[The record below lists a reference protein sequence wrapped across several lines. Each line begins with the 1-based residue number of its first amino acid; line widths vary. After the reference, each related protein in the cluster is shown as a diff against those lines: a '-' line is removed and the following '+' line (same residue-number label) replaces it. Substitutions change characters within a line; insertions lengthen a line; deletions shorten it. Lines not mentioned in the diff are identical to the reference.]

1 MASFDSSPPSS
12 SSEPPEKWTYD
23 VFLSFQG
30 KDTRHTFVDR
40 LYAALVRKGIYAFK
54 DDEMIRR
61 GKLISTELLKSIEQ
75 SMFAVIVF
83 SENFA
88 NSSWCL
94 DELAKIMECRDRLG
108 QKVLPVFYHVNP
120 SDVRGQKQGFATA
133 FRKHEEEFMGETDKV
148 NKWREALAA
157 AANLSG
163 WHILKIVDRDES
175 SFIDKIVQEIYSS
188 IRPRGMENNLIG
200 IKSRVDALNSLL
212 ATEATE
218 EVLIVGICGM
228 GGIGKT
234 TIARALFGRIA
245 YKFEG
250 SSFVND
256 VRENSCSK
264 KDICALQEK
273 ILRDILV
280 TQHVTMIQD
289 PEHGAD
295 MIRKRLRNK
304 KVLLALDDVDN
315 NIQLE
320 FLAAQRKWFGPGSRI
335 VITTRN
341 EHLLSDANAKYRPPI
356 LLEDQALGLFC
367 RHAFRKNSPPSGYEE
382 LSYRA
387 ICYTGCLPLALKVLG
402 SFFYKRQGDVWRS
415 ALNRLAKKQNT
426 EIFETLKLSFDGLDD
441 SEKEI
446 FLDIACFFKGTDEE
460 HVTRV
465 LDSFGFDP
473 VIGITVLI
481 EKSLITITNK
491 RLDMHDLIQ
500 EMGRQIVG
508 SSFPNSR
515 LWQLEQIHDFVSRNK
530 KLKAIEAIVLPY
542 RQHKTERYDEE
553 LGFRANVFET
563 MKNLRLL
570 DIDQKF
576 TSREPTIL
584 PDDLQWLRW
593 NEYPFS
599 YLPRAH
605 MHKLVGLEMFYGRIK
620 QLWKGQKILPN
631 LKFIHL
637 QRLGWLTKFPD
648 VSGAPNI
655 ERLVLS
661 YCESL
666 VEVHESLGSHRR
678 LVYLDMSGC
687 ERLVCLPSKI
697 EIESLETL
705 KLSDCY
711 RLERFPEVA
720 PCMVKLS
727 SLYLDSCFR
736 IEELPSSIGYLSS
749 LSLLHLQNCK
759 SLMNIPDS
767 ICELQQLKSLQLQNC
782 EKLQELPEEL
792 GSMKNLEDLGLG
804 ITGYVGDLEGPESIN
819 FRALKDLCSLRKLD
833 LSRRQ
838 IRHEDFPVNLHGFSS
853 LEELHLSGNSELIE
867 LPTSISHLSRLKH
880 LELNECCQLQK
891 LHALPSGIQVLRASD
906 CSSLEKIKDLSK
918 EYEWLYKIWL
928 VGCVKLLEDQENE
941 RYLENMLQES
951 FLKKCA
957 NVDHRLSIAI
967 PGSKIPSWFRDEQD
981 GHQITLKL
989 AHKCDTQI
997 MGFAVCGLFQ
1007 GVHMGCCSPEIIF
1020 TIVND
1025 DKSVPNSEVDC
1036 TIASEAMEN
1045 GNVWISY
1052 MPFRFFQQMY
1062 HDSERED
1069 WSHVEGNLVMSLRLQ
1084 SGEEAVRCG
1093 AHIVYKQDAESVQ
1106 KVKTCI
1112 PDYRNLEYSHGSG
1125 NTRICLEMYMSP
1137 WCL

>member
-1 MASFDSSPPSS
+1 MYISSPDPTS
-12 SSEPPEKWTYD
+12 D
-23 VFLSFQG
+23 FRV
-30 KDTRHTFVDR
+30 
-40 LYAALVRKGIYAFK
+40 IY
-54 DDEMIRR
+54 R
-61 GKLISTELLKSIEQ
+61 
-75 SMFAVIVF
+75 V
-83 SENFA
+83 
-88 NSSWCL
+88 
-94 DELAKIMECRDRLG
+94 
-108 QKVLPVFYHVNP
+108 
-120 SDVRGQKQGFATA
+120 
-133 FRKHEEEFMGETDKV
+133 
-148 NKWREALAA
+148 
-157 AANLSG
+157 
-163 WHILKIVDRDES
+163 DES
-175 SFIDKIVQEIYSS
+175 AFIDKIVQEIFSG

-200 IKSRVDALNSLL
+200 IKSRLDALNSLL

-218 EVLIVGICGM
+218 EVLIIGICGM

-250 SSFVND
+250 SSFAND
-256 VRENSCSK
+256 VRENSSSK
-264 KDICALQEK
+264 KDICALQGK
-273 ILRDILV
+273 ILRDVLV
-280 TQHVTMIQD
+280 TQHVTTIQD

-295 MIRKRLRNK
+295 MIRKRFRNK
-304 KVLLALDDVDN
+304 KVLLVLDDVDN
-315 NIQLE
+315 LTQLE
-320 FLAAQRKWFGPGSRI
+320 FLAARRKWFGLGSRI

-341 EHLLSDANAKYRPPI
+341 EHLLSDANAKYKPPI
-356 LLEDQALGLFC
+356 LLEDQALGLFS
-367 RHAFRKNSPPSGYEE
+367 RHAFRKNIPPSGYEE

-387 ICYTGCLPLALKVLG
+387 IRYTGCLPLALKVLG
-402 SFFYKRQGDVWRS
+402 SFFYKRQADVWES
-415 ALNRLAKKQNT
+415 ALNRLAKKQNA

-446 FLDIACFFKGTDEE
+446 FLDIACFFKGKDEE

-473 VIGITVLI
+473 VIGITILI
-481 EKSLITITNK
+481 EKSLVTISNK
-491 RLDMHDLIQ
+491 RLNMHDLIQ
-500 EMGRQIVG
+500 DMGRQIVC

-530 KLKAIEAIVLPY
+530 KLKAIEAIVVPY
-542 RQHKTERYDEE
+542 KQHNVEKYDEE
-553 LGFRANVFET
+553 LGFRANVFES

-584 PDDLQWLRW
+584 PYDLQWLQW

-599 YLPRAH
+599 SLPLAH
-605 MHKLVGLEMFYGRIK
+605 MRKLVGIEMLYGRIK
-620 QLWKGQKILPN
+620 HLWKGQKIFPN

-648 VSGAPNI
+648 VSGAPNV
-655 ERLVLS
+655 ERLVLL

-687 ERLVCLPSKI
+687 ERLVCLPSII
-697 EIESLETL
+697 EMESLETL
-705 KLSDCY
+705 RLSDCY
-711 RLERFPEVA
+711 RLERFPEVGA
-720 PCMVKLS
+720 CMVKLS
-727 SLYLDSCFR
+727 NLYLDSCFR
-736 IEELPSSIGYLSS
+736 VEELPSSIRYLSS
-749 LSLLHLQNCK
+749 LSFLHLQNCK

-767 ICELQQLKSLQLQNC
+767 ICELQQLKSLQLHNC
-782 EKLQELPEEL
+782 EKLQKLPEEL

-804 ITGYVGDLEGPESIN
+804 ITGYVGALERPESIN
-819 FRALKDLCSLRKLD
+819 FHTFKDLCSLRKLD

-838 IRHEDFPVNLHGFSS
+838 IRNEDFPQDLHGFSS
-853 LEELHLSGNSELIE
+853 LEELHLSGNSKLIE
-867 LPTSISHLSRLKH
+867 LPASISHLFRLKH

-891 LHALPSGIQVLRASD
+891 LHVLPSGIQVLKASD
-906 CSSLEKIKDLSK
+906 CSSLEKIEDLSE

-941 RYLENMLQES
+941 RYLDKMLQES
-951 FLKKCA
+951 FLKRCA
-957 NVDHRLSIAI
+957 AVDHRLSIAI
-967 PGSKIPSWFRDEQD
+967 PGNKIPSWFEEEQH

-989 AHKCDTQI
+989 PHECHIQI

-1007 GVHMGCCSPEIIF
+1007 GVQMGRCSPEIIF

-1025 DKSVPNSEVDC
+1025 EKSIPKSEVDC
-1036 TIASEAMEN
+1036 IVASAAAEN

-1052 MPFRFFQQMY
+1052 MPFSFFQQMY

-1069 WSHVEGNLVMSLRLQ
+1069 WSHIEGNLVTSIRLQ
-1084 SGEEAVRCG
+1084 GGEEAVRCG
-1093 AHIVYKQDAESVQ
+1093 AHIVYKQDVELIGEP
-1106 KVKTCI
+1106 KICI

-1125 NTRICLEMYMSP
+1125 NTRVCLEMYMSP